1 MLCEGKQGYRERKRH
16 DHIDQIV
23 ERQRAKQCVSEERRH
38 NRAEPAASR
47 GGDPPQGDDP
57 NRLTGTTI
65 GRGVRSSAIFSFPRD
80 TQASIRAE
88 AENTQRCKPCPASS
102 CASALSP
109 PRIRAGTQTSVES
122 VQKTIVRNRPEKNRR
137 IQKQRR
143 ENYEQRRHKHV
154 TLAAQTRRE
163 GDVPLEQRHKGTGQ
177 DGAQSPIAEQMHD
190 FRQNPAGNAAVSGEG
205 RAAITTERHA
215 R

>member
-109 PRIRAGTQTSVES
+109 PES
-122 VQKTIVRNRPEKNRR
+122 GLEPRLPSKAYRKRSYVTGRRR
-137 IQKQRR
+137 IAAFRNSAEKTTNNGGTSMSRQRPR
-143 ENYEQRRHKHV
+143 LEERRMCRSNRG
-154 TLAAQTRRE
+154 T
-163 GDVPLEQRHKGTGQ
+163 KGP
-177 DGAQSPIAEQMHD
+177 DRMAP
-190 FRQNPAGNAAVSGEG
+190 NPQ
-205 RAAITTERHA
+205 
-215 R
+215 